1 MELNYEKKFTK
12 AMKKKTFTKP
22 DSIVTAKICTKSGKL
37 ARDGVC
43 EFAQGGSTVR
53 TEYFAKG
60 TVPTEICDT
69 HVKIRICKVSGLQ
82 AGEFCPEGDIHD
94 KVFLVKEETGA
105 TKDTPYLLP
114 KSLEDSVCNV
124 HTSAST
130 GDLETE
136 PNPDDEYYDE
146 EEEETDEEVIPPIPD
161 VSIPT
166 TPNPGTENSGEQ
178 TPSEGE

>member
-1 MELNYEKKFTK
+1 M
-12 AMKKKTFTKP
+12 
-22 DSIVTAKICTKSGKL
+22 
-37 ARDGVC
+37 
-43 EFAQGGSTVR
+43 
-53 TEYFAKG
+53 
-60 TVPTEICDT
+60 
-69 HVKIRICKVSGLQ
+69 
-82 AGEFCPEGDIHD
+82 
-94 KVFLVKEETGA
+94 
-105 TKDTPYLLP
+105 
-114 KSLEDSVCNV
+114 

-178 TPSEGE
+178 APSEGE